1 MNLTLEFGNYPFKYK
16 QELGKRYIF
25 DIIRAKYIMLTP
37 EEWVR
42 QHIIWY
48 LIEAAHYSKSLISV
62 EKVLLVN
69 SLRKRYDIVVYDTSH
84 QPWMLIECKEPNVPI
99 TENTLQQLLS
109 YQRTMQCPYALLSNG
124 QTTYC
129 GALSTNGIQWLPQLP
144 ELK

>member
-1 MNLTLEFGNYPFKYK
+1 MNLTFKFGNYAFKYK

-25 DIIRAKYIMLTP
+25 DIIRSKYIMLTP

-48 LIEAAHYSKSLISV
+48 FIETAQYPKSLISV
-62 EKVLLVN
+62 EKMLLVN
-69 SLRKRYDIVVYDTSH
+69 GLRKRYDIVVYDKLH

-99 TENTLQQLLS
+99 TETTLQQLLS
-109 YQRTMQCPYALLSNG
+109 YQRTIQCPYALLSNG
-124 QTTYC
+124 KTTYC
-129 GALSTNGIQWLPQLP
+129 GALSSNGIQCLEHLS